1 MNTSDLTKILKQCFK
16 ANVTPLIWGQ
26 HGIGKSQIVQDLARS
41 LGLECVDLRLGQ
53 MEVGDL
59 IGLPSKEG
67 SRTVWLKPAW
77 FPDDGTEGVL
87 FLDELNRARLDV
99 LQAIF
104 QLVLERKLHTHRL
117 PAGWKIVCA
126 SNPSGS
132 DYFVNEL
139 DPALLDR
146 FLHIQFKPDP
156 SEWIGWGKETG
167 RIRGDVSVLIARYP
181 HLLGGKDQDL
191 PLEVL
196 PSPRSWEML
205 SRMIEGLEDRLW
217 LQCAMGLVGKEAA
230 IAFIE
235 SLKRDHEIPV
245 KAEDVLSDYAGVRT
259 RVKKYSAGRKAR
271 LDLLRITGDELVR
284 ILSKEG
290 KAPSLSASEK
300 SNLADFLGDVP
311 VDFSFAL
318 VKELARIPEINT
330 FLYSQEKLSEKLAQA
345 AHAA

>member
-1 MNTSDLTKILKQCFK
+1 MNTTDLVKVLKQCFK

-26 HGIGKSQIVQDLARS
+26 HGIGKSQIVQELAKEMKY
-41 LGLECVDLRLGQ
+41 ECVDLRLGQ

-59 IGLPSKEG
+59 IGLPSKENG
-67 SRTVWLKPAW
+67 RTVWLKPSW
-77 FPDDGTEGVL
+77 FPEEKTAGIL

-104 QLVLERKLHTHRL
+104 QLVLEHKLHTHHL
-117 PAGWKIVCA
+117 PEGWKIVCA

-146 FLHIQFKPDP
+146 FLHIQFKPEP
-156 SEWIGWGKETG
+156 KEWIGWGKDTG
-167 RIRGDVSVLIARYP
+167 KIREDISNLISRYP
-181 HLLGGKDQDL
+181 HLLGSEAKEL

-205 SRMIEGLEDRLW
+205 SRMLIGLEDRLW
-217 LQCAMGLVGKEAA
+217 LQCGMGLVGKEAA

-235 SLKRDHEIPV
+235 SLKKDHEIPI
-245 KAEDVLSDYAGVRT
+245 KAEDVLSDYPEVKS
-259 RVKKYSAGRKAR
+259 RVKKYSAGKKAR
-271 LDLLRITGDELVR
+271 LDLLRITGDELLR

-290 KAPSLSASEK
+290 KAKSLSHEEK
-300 SNLADFLGDVP
+300 TNLIEFLDELP
-311 VDFSFAL
+311 VDLAFAL
-318 VKELARIPEINT
+318 VKELVKIPEINA
-330 FLYSQEKLSEKLAQA
+330 FLHRQEKFSEKLTQAAQA
-345 AHAA
+345 A

>member
-1 MNTSDLTKILKQCFK
+1 MNTADLVKVLKQCFN
-16 ANVTPLIWGQ
+16 ASVTPLIWGQ
-26 HGIGKSQIVQDLARS
+26 HGIGKSQIVQELAQE
-41 LGLECVDLRLGQ
+41 LKYECVDLRLGQ

-59 IGLPSKEG
+59 IGLPSKENG
-67 SRTVWLKPAW
+67 RTVWLKPSW
-77 FPDDGTEGVL
+77 FPTDKSSGIL

-104 QLVLERKLHTHRL
+104 QLVLERRLHTHHL
-117 PAGWKIVCA
+117 PDGWKIVCA

-146 FLHIQFKPDP
+146 FIHIHFKPETN
-156 SEWIGWGKETG
+156 EWLGWGKDTG
-167 RIRGDVSVLIARYP
+167 KIREDISNLIARYP
-181 HLLGGKDQDL
+181 HLLGSQAGDL

-205 SRMIEGLEDRLW
+205 SRMLIGLEDRLW

-235 SLKRDHEIPV
+235 SLKKDQELPI
-245 KAEDVLSDYAGVRT
+245 KAEDVLSDYSDVKS
-259 RVKKYSAGRKAR
+259 RVKKYSTGKKAR
-271 LDLLRITGDELVR
+271 LDLLRITGDELLR

-290 KAPSLSASEK
+290 KAKALSQKEK
-300 SNLADFLGDVP
+300 ANLLEFLDELP
-311 VDFSFAL
+311 VDLAFAL
-318 VKELARIPEINT
+318 TKELVKIPEINIY
-330 FLYSQEKLSEKLAQA
+330 LHGQEKFSEKLAQA
-345 AHAA
+345 VQAA